1 MSGQT
6 TPKTMSSRLLTMK
19 FMQRAAASPSSAP
32 TTPNSEEQSSKRQK
46 TSHSSAPQQ
55 DVASLVNQ
63 RAVQAAIAEEERKRQ
78 EALLQH
84 AAELGDAR
92 WVLDIPEKAANSG
105 HVVQTPL
112 NVVQVGFAQI
122 DSPDAAGDDNDLAGA
137 SRIKGQ
143 PLRRWNMGKKEAPRA
158 NESDSDESSSDSE
171 SNDSS
176 EEHEPGRQ
184 SYSQSP
190 HMPSNA
196 SQSPSRKVLQGKKSA
211 ERAKA
216 IQLAER
222 RRKKE
227 VKLNTPKSGI
237 SGLSSISS
245 GGNSSRPVIF
255 TCRRCGKPGHK
266 AIDCKGL
273 SKPDAR

>member
-1 MSGQT
+1 MAGQT

-32 TTPNSEEQSSKRQK
+32 STPNSEEQSSKRQK
-46 TSHSSAPQQ
+46 TSHSVTPQQ
-55 DVASLVNQ
+55 DVNSLVNQ

-92 WVLDIPEKAANSG
+92 WELDIPPKAQNPQHAR
-105 HVVQTPL
+105 PL

-122 DSPDAAGDDNDLAGA
+122 DSPDAAGDDSDSTDVAQVKPQAL
-137 SRIKGQ
+137 Q
-143 PLRRWNMGKKEAPRA
+143 RWNMGKKEVPRRD
-158 NESDSDESSSDSE
+158 ESESDESSSDSDSD
-171 SNDSS
+171 SNASS
-176 EEHEPGRQ
+176 PEYGSGRQ
-184 SYSQSP
+184 AYGQSP
-190 HMPSNA
+190 HMSSPA
-196 SQSPSRKVLQGKKSA
+196 SQSPSRKVLQGKKNA

-216 IQLAER
+216 MQFAEK

-227 VKLNTPKSGI
+227 VKLNTAK

-266 AIDCKGL
+266 AIDCKGA
-273 SKPDAR
+273 SKPIGH

>member
-1 MSGQT
+1 MAGQS

-32 TTPNSEEQSSKRQK
+32 STPNSEEQSSKRQK
-46 TSHSSAPQQ
+46 TSHSLTPQQ
-55 DVASLVNQ
+55 DVNSLVNQ

-92 WVLDIPEKAANSG
+92 WELDIPEKAQNPQHG
-105 HVVQTPL
+105 VQTPL

-122 DSPDAAGDDNDLAGA
+122 DSPDAAGDDSDSTGA
-137 SRIKGQ
+137 VQVKPQ
-143 PLRRWNMGKKEAPRA
+143 ALQRWNMGKKEVPKRD
-158 NESDSDESSSDSE
+158 ESDSDESSSDSD
-171 SNDSS
+171 SNASS
-176 EEHEPGRQ
+176 PEYGSGRQ
-184 SYSQSP
+184 AYGQSS
-190 HMPSNA
+190 HMSSPA
-196 SQSPSRKVLQGKKSA
+196 SQSPSRKVLQGKKNA

-216 IQLAER
+216 MQFAEK

-227 VKLNTPKSGI
+227 VKLNTAK

-255 TCRRCGKPGHK
+255 TCHRCGKPGHK
-266 AIDCKGL
+266 AIDCKGP
-273 SKPDAR
+273 SKPNGR